1 MQGVLK
7 NDGNALACPRE
18 YARICILGRSKDH
31 LFVALLHLY
40 ILVKSEFDFLP
51 GEVGS
56 SITWVTFDEP
66 RGSHIIG
73 ASLGR
78 GLLGTAYNKAGE

>member
-56 SITWVTFDEP
+56 TITRVTFDEP

>member
-1 MQGVLK
+1 MQGVFK
-7 NDGNALACPRE
+7 NDGNALACTRE

-56 SITWVTFDEP
+56 SITRVTFDES
-66 RGSHIIG
+66 RGSHIVR

-78 GLLGTAYNKAGE
+78 GLLGTAYNEAGE